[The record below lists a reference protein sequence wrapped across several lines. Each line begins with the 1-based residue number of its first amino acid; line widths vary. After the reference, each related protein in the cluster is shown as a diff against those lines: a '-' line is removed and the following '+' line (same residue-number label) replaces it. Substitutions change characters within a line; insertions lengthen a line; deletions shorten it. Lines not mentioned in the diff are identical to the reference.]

1 MNYAR
6 INQLWPKFG
15 GGLSLLIILSLIIWW
30 VIEPGLYIFAWLFW
44 LHLALLML
52 HEFEEYVYP
61 GGFKEF
67 INTDTVLALE
77 KPIENFPANEFMITF
92 INLGAWFL
100 VALAAFLT
108 TVTPWL
114 GIMMVIFNFLNIVGH
129 GGIFQIKKKGYN
141 PGLFTAI
148 FMFVPYSVIVLWLA
162 IDQELLTVLEW
173 VFALIG
179 GVFLALLLPL
189 WANIRNRKY
198 KKKSL

>member
-6 INQLWPKFG
+6 INQIWPKLG
-15 GGLSLLIILSLIIWW
+15 GVLAIVIILSLIIWW
-30 VIEPGLYIFAWLFW
+30 VMDPGLYIFTWLFW

-77 KPIENFPANEFMITF
+77 TPAENFPANDLMITF

-100 VALAAFLT
+100 IALAAVLT
-108 TVTPWL
+108 TVAPWL

-129 GGIFQIKKKGYN
+129 GGIFQVKMKGYN
-141 PGLFTAI
+141 PGLFTTI
-148 FMFVPYSVIVLWLA
+148 FIFVPYSVIVLWLA
-162 IDQELLTVLEW
+162 IDQELVTAVEY
-173 VFALIG
+173 VVALIG
-179 GVFLALLLPL
+179 GVFLALSLPL

-198 KKKSL
+198 KKISL